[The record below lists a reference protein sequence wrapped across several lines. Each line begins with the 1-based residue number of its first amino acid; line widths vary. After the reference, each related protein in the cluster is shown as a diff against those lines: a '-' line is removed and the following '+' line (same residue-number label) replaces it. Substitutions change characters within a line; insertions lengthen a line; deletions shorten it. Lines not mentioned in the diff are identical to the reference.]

1 MIYYPKI
8 LLQSHEQSSSIV
20 ILCKGKDW
28 NGIVM
33 GKIFGVRC
41 WQNLCIS
48 LSYFMFILCQQHD
61 MIMCMQGRLCMMF
74 GVKVCVYYTIIFN
87 IQLLLLV
94 CMSYH
99 VISYLYYCLT
109 YHTSL
114 FLMYSW
120 CPVMSCND
128 VFSHLSY
135 HLIALNNE
143 VMLHLTVSNEYTI
156 YYLSNDGRDI
166 DGCWSKTQP
175 CLTGQ
180 SKLSYMKDT
189 SSEIVYRSG
198 TYTSTFDSITLSSYV
213 TLKLHW
219 ERV

>member
-41 WQNLCIS
+41 WQNLCIL
-48 LSYFMFILCQQHD
+48 LSYFMFILCQQHH

-74 GVKVCVYYTIIFN
+74 GVKVCVHYTIIFI

-99 VISYLYYCLT
+99 VIHYLLGIVWHGDLWPPCQ
-109 YHTSL
+109 S
-114 FLMYSW
+114 
-120 CPVMSCND
+120 
-128 VFSHLSY
+128 
-135 HLIALNNE
+135 AL
-143 VMLHLTVSNEYTI
+143 
-156 YYLSNDGRDI
+156 
-166 DGCWSKTQP
+166 TQP
-175 CLTGQ
+175 YNPPL
-180 SKLSYMKDT
+180 M
-189 SSEIVYRSG
+189 IVCEG
-198 TYTSTFDSITLSSYV
+198 
-213 TLKLHW
+213 K
-219 ERV
+219 